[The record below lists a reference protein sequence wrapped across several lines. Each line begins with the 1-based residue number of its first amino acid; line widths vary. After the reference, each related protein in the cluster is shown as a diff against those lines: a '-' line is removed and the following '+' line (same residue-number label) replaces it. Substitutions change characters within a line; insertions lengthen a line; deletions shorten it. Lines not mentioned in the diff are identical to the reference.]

1 MEPRQIVTAIIF
13 TLLFLQMQERNN
25 IHEKDLFS
33 IFIPTWNNLP
43 FLKLCIESINR
54 NSTYRH
60 QIIVHVNDGSD
71 GTLEWVREQGLD
83 YTHSPENVGVCL
95 AMNMMRSK
103 VKTDY
108 ICFINDDMYALPK
121 WDEALYDEIRRLPD
135 NRFFLSATTI
145 QPHTA
150 GDSIINADYGDTI
163 ESFQEDKLLNEY
175 MSYKLNDWM
184 GATLPPNIVHRD
196 IWDLVGGYSVELSPG
211 MYSDPD
217 FTAKLWLCGIR
228 FMKGI
233 SASRVYHF
241 ETKSTTRIRKNL
253 GQMQFLLKWGLTNS
267 TFRKTFTCKGMDFR
281 TDIAGKP
288 RVDKIKSIGWQTRRA
303 RMKAILWLLTKDF
316 GPLNKFWDKGI
327 L

>member
-43 FLKLCIESINR
+43 FLKLCIESINK

-121 WDEALYDEIRRLPD
+121 WDEALYDEIKRLPD

-175 MSYKLNDWM
+175 MSYGLNDWM

-288 RVDKIKSIGWQTRRA
+288 REDKIKSIGWQTHRA
-303 RMKAILWLLTKDF
+303 RMKAILWLITKDF

>member
-288 RVDKIKSIGWQTRRA
+288 REDKIKGIGWQTRRA

>member
-43 FLKLCIESINR
+43 FLKLCIESINK

-121 WDEALYDEIRRLPD
+121 WDKALYDEIRRLPD

-175 MSYKLNDWM
+175 MSYELNDWM

-267 TFRKTFTCKGMDFR
+267 TFRKIFTCKGMDFR

-288 RVDKIKSIGWQTRRA
+288 REDKIKSIGWQTRRA